1 MNDEFDHDADETQSA
16 QPAPPPLPAT
26 QIPDQNEIA
35 ARERLEAIRIEL
47 SKVNT
52 TANRTPDA
60 FVSWLRSKL

>member
-1 MNDEFDHDADETQSA
+1 MNDEFDHVEETQSA
-16 QPAPPPLPAT
+16 QPAPAPLPSM
-26 QIPDQNEIA
+26 QIPAQAEID
-35 ARERLEAIRIEL
+35 ARKELEAIRIEL